1 VSGPQQFPTHI
12 GKYELEE
19 YLGGGMS
26 RVYRA
31 RDTVIGRTVAIKI
44 LTEEGCADAETKT
57 RFLREARMAG
67 NITHE
72 NVISIY
78 DFGEDE
84 QHRPYMVMEFLR
96 GEDLRHAIK
105 AGHTGDLTSRLRI
118 ALQVARAIG
127 FIHTQKI
134 IHRDIKPE
142 NIHITPAGMVK
153 LMDFG
158 IAKTE
163 GFNMTR
169 AGYVMGTP
177 YYMAPEQVMGQNITE
192 SVDIY
197 AFGILFFELMTGAR
211 PFTGDSVERIFFA
224 ILNDPVNLEPL
235 KQNGAPEPAA
245 NLIARCTA
253 KDPAQRPANFA
264 LVAEE
269 IEQILSPVE
278 AETMELP
285 AAELP
290 PAPAPAKR
298 PWLPIAIGAAA
309 LVVIIAV
316 AVFALRS
323 RHGATGGSA
332 TGALSPMLSTPTGE
346 MVLIP
351 AGNFLYGKDRKPVTL
366 PAYYIDQAEV
376 RAADYLTFAKATEHA
391 VPAGFPTNPDDP
403 AVNITIDDAR
413 QFATWA
419 HKRLPTNQEWEKAAR
434 GTGGWP
440 YPWGKDKDPTHANVR
455 DNRLLRKHDL
465 MPVRSFDT
473 GASPFHVLQMVGN
486 VWEYVDEPVKPGA
499 SVVAGFADLLK
510 PPPTANEPWYRARGE
525 SYAEP
530 LAPEVMYDA
539 STIPARWKDR
549 TIGFRCVMDPPAQ

>member
-1 VSGPQQFPTHI
+1 MSGPQQFPTRI

-105 AGHTGDLTSRLRI
+105 AGHTGDLASRLRI

-127 FIHTQKI
+127 YIHTQKI

-211 PFTGDSVERIFFA
+211 PFTGDTVERIFFSHSERA
-224 ILNDPVNLEPL
+224 GESGTAQAKRRAGAGRESHRPLYRQGSRATAREFRHCRRGDRTDPVARRS
-235 KQNGAPEPAA
+235 GDHGTSRGRAA
-245 NLIARCTA
+245 A
-253 KDPAQRPANFA
+253 
-264 LVAEE
+264 
-269 IEQILSPVE
+269 
-278 AETMELP
+278 
-285 AAELP
+285 

-298 PWLPIAIGAAA
+298 SWLPIAIGAAA
-309 LVVIIAV
+309 LVVIILV

-323 RHGATGGSA
+323 RHGATGSA

-351 AGNFLYGKDRKPVTL
+351 AGKFLYGKDRKPVTL

-376 RAADYLTFAKATEHA
+376 RAADYLTFAKATAHA

-413 QFATWA
+413 QFAAWA
-419 HKRLPTNQEWEKAAR
+419 HKRLP
-434 GTGGWP
+434 
-440 YPWGKDKDPTHANVR
+440 D
-455 DNRLLRKHDL
+455 
-465 MPVRSFDT
+465 
-473 GASPFHVLQMVGN
+473 
-486 VWEYVDEPVKPGA
+486 
-499 SVVAGFADLLK
+499 
-510 PPPTANEPWYRARGE
+510 
-525 SYAEP
+525 
-530 LAPEVMYDA
+530 
-539 STIPARWKDR
+539 
-549 TIGFRCVMDPPAQ
+549 